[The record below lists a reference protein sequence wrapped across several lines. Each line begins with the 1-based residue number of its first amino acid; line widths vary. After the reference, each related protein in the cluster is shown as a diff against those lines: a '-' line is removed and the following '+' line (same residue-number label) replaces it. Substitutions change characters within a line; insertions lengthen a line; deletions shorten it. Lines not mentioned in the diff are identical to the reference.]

1 MRWANV
7 DVPKTLGGDVV
18 PGLRAVRE
26 LLVAQARPVRKVLI
40 DRSRRDVEEL
50 VDLAR
55 DTGVRVELVDEPRI
69 AREARIDTHQGVVA
83 IAAPVR
89 DVPLDDL
96 LSARDAFLVALD
108 GVTDPRNLGAVLRTA
123 EVAGASGAVLARH
136 RGALLGPAAMKAA
149 AGAVE
154 HLPIAL
160 VGGVPGAMEQAARA
174 GVWTVGLDA
183 AGTMPVRELPVA
195 DAPVMLVLGAEG
207 RGLSRLVRERC
218 DVLASI
224 PVRGH
229 VESLNVSA
237 AAAVACFEI
246 AARRSGQ

>member
-1 MRWANV
+1 VA
-7 DVPKTLGGDVV
+7 KTLGGDVV
-18 PGLRAVRE
+18 PGVRAVRE
-26 LLVAQARPVRKVLI
+26 LLIAQARPVRKLLI
-40 DRSRRDVEEL
+40 DRERTDDPEL
-50 VDLAR
+50 LDLAGDR
-55 DTGVRVELVDEPRI
+55 GVRVELVDGHRI
-69 AREARIDTHQGVVA
+69 DREARIETHQGVVA
-83 IAAPVR
+83 IAGNLR

-96 LSARDAFLVALD
+96 CGRADAFLVALD

-123 EVAGASGAVLARH
+123 EVAGATGAILARH

-160 VGGVPGAMEQAARA
+160 VSGVPSAIEHAGRA
-174 GVWTVGLDA
+174 GVWSVGLDA
-183 AGTMPVRELPVA
+183 AGSTPIRELTVA

-207 RGLSRLVRERC
+207 RGLSRLARDRC

-224 PVRGH
+224 PMHGH
-229 VESLNVSA
+229 LESLNVSA

-246 AARRSGQ
+246 AARRSTR